1 MLMQTS
7 KQLAQLESTMDN
19 TMQSLTKMELIRQHM
34 GYQYDGISENSA
46 KLATVAEQIHA
57 MER

>member
-1 MLMQTS
+1 MLMQSS
-7 KQLAQLESTMDN
+7 KQMTQLEATMDN

-34 GYQYDGISENSA
+34 GYQFDGISEHSV
-46 KLATVAEQIHA
+46 KLATVSDQVHA